1 MSEMFNV
8 IQMGIEHESLYYS
21 LKHDQ
26 ETIVP
31 DITNSYVNYKWNN
44 EDTGLVQVRFFTASL
59 SDILDR
65 KRDSSSLNVFM

>member
-1 MSEMFNV
+1 MFNV

-26 ETIVP
+26 EAIVP

-44 EDTGLVQVRFFTASL
+44 EDTGLVQVR
-59 SDILDR
+59 
-65 KRDSSSLNVFM
+65 